1 MVWVLSVACM
11 IAWLRIVHSEPQAAP
26 LSGLLPSSASYGSE
40 RGWSRNQLIVNAAV
54 LFLAIWVV
62 LYSSLFTNF
71 PQGVIDSVRT
81 YTYWFQTSGNANVY
95 PWTKYLEWLCGWRGG
110 GLSLRADAEL
120 PIMVLGAVGTIV
132 ALFRARSRF
141 PVFAAFWSMGIFAAY
156 CLIPYKTPWLQ
167 LSIVLPFVVMAGYG
181 LEQMFARWRQRILAV
196 GLLVVA
202 VVIGAA
208 QAIDLSFNSYDDE
221 SQPYS
226 YAHTRRDFLNLI
238 NEIETIAAG
247 NPQGQNIGIT
257 VMSPEHWPL
266 PWYLRDYP
274 NVGYWGKVV
283 DTDQPI
289 IIAHEDQKGEVDQ
302 RFGNKY
308 RVISENDLRP
318 GNRLVLYLRK
328 DLQP

>member
-1 MVWVLSVACM
+1 MAVWTQMLGRGEV
-11 IAWLRIVHSEPQAAP
+11 QQTP
-26 LSGLLPSSASYGSE
+26 LSSLFPASPS
-40 RGWSRNQLIVNAAV
+40 RNDPGWSRNRLLVNAAV

-71 PQGVIDSVRT
+71 PQGVIDSLRT
-81 YTYWFQTSGNANVY
+81 YTYWFRTSGNANVY
-95 PWTKYLEWLCGWRGG
+95 SWTKYFEWLCGWQTG

-120 PIMVLGAVGTIV
+120 PVIILGAFGITV
-132 ALFRARSRF
+132 ALLRARSRF
-141 PVFAAFWSMGIFAAY
+141 AVFAGFWSMGIFAAY

-167 LSIVLPFVVMAGYG
+167 LSIVLPWVMIAGYG
-181 LEQMFARWRQRILAV
+181 LEQIFARWRQRALAV
-196 GLLVVA
+196 VLLIVA
-202 VVIGAA
+202 VAIGTV
-208 QAIDLSFNSYDDE
+208 QAVDLSFNSYDDE
-221 SQPYS
+221 RQPYS
-226 YAHTRRDFLNLI
+226 YAHTRRDFLNLVHD
-238 NEIETIAAG
+238 IETIAAG
-247 NPQGQNIGIT
+247 NPEGKNIGIT

-283 DTDQPI
+283 ETDQPI
-289 IIAHEDQKGEVDQ
+289 IIAHQDQKAEVEQ

-308 RVISENDLRP
+308 REISEHDLRP